1 MPWANCQIALFLADM
16 CGYAI
21 ALCFGALSDSAEIR
35 KIRMGRHLQSC
46 SMMAKMPHIP
56 ALAVKYA
63 LHGKRK
69 WLPFGETRIIRGVKN
84 H

>member
-1 MPWANCQIALFLADM
+1 M
-16 CGYAI
+16 CGCAVS
-21 ALCFGALSDSAEIR
+21 LRHGAFSDSAEVR

-46 SMMAKMPHIP
+46 SMTAKTPHIP

-63 LHGKRK
+63 LHGKKK
-69 WLPFGETRIIRGVKN
+69 WLPFGETRIIRGIKN